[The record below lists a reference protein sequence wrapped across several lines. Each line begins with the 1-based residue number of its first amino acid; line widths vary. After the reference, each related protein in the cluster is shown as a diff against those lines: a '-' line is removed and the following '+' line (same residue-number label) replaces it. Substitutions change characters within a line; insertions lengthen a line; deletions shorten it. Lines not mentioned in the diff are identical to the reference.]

1 MDSVDLTDEQV
12 ERLFAQVDRQR
23 RYLERLVSR
32 MKANG
37 FPDSDPVRFAAS
49 RALLASQELVL
60 VVNGTRRKGLAH
72 RFQRRARHWE
82 RG

>member
-23 RYLERLVSR
+23 IYLERLVSR
-32 MKANG
+32 MHARG
-37 FPDSDPVRFAAS
+37 FPDTDPVHFAAR
-49 RALLASQELVL
+49 RALLAARELTL
-60 VVNGTRRKGLAH
+60 VVNGARRKGLAR

-82 RG
+82 KE